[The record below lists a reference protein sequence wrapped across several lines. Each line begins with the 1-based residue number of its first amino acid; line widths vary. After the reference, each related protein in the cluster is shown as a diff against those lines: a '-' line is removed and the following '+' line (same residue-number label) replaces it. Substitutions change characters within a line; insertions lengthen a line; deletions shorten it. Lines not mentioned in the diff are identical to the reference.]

1 MSLFSTRADSFNGEN
16 RSVLTKMED
25 FYTLAMQMNQ
35 SFWAEGLIDTRFH
48 GGDQTIFTEQYGV
61 SPDNR
66 RRSFNFNHIR
76 RVVSMVSGYQRKNR
90 KSIIVVPVENGDS
103 DTADQF
109 TKIMTQI
116 ANSEGILE
124 TFSEAFEGSLITGL
138 NLLQLWIDYRPD
150 PVSGCIRVDSCPYN
164 SFLIDPFYKRADLS
178 DCQAIWKRTHLNKQ
192 EVMSLLPQFADQMY
206 SYDRGD
212 SKDGKFNY
220 LPESF
225 NLTLKEK
232 YTYDEF
238 YYRDYR
244 KQQLLVNAE
253 NGEVQEW
260 HGQDED
266 RLRDFLQVFPN
277 ITVHETIIPTVNLA
291 IVVESH
297 VIYNDRNPMGLDI
310 YPFVPVTCYF
320 HPEMPEMAWRIQG
333 LVRGLRDPQFLFN
346 RRLVILLDRLEA
358 QITSGFKYK
367 ENALVNPNDIFLT
380 GNGKGLCLKEEAQMS
395 DVEQIVPIGL
405 QAGELEV
412 NEFLGKQMIDV
423 VGLNEELMSS
433 AADSDVGITTQLRM
447 GAALTTLQGI
457 FDQADRS
464 LKLLGKNIMLTIQ
477 QNYTPGKIKKILEGE
492 EPTEQFYNKAFGM
505 YDCVVEEGLVTSTQ
519 KQLHL
524 AQLLSLKA
532 AGVLVPDDAILDACT
547 LQNKK
552 KLLESIKQGQQQ
564 QQEQMAQRAQ
574 LEMQEISARIQLAQ
588 SRAGADQGLA
598 VERIS
603 KVETNESMAEERRA
617 QAVRDENA
625 AALDLIKSIK
635 ELESVDVANF
645 KKLVEAM
652 NIIKAQEAANAAEPK
667 QTNATV

>member
-1 MSLFSTRADSFNGEN
+1 
-16 RSVLTKMED
+16 
-25 FYTLAMQMNQ
+25 
-35 SFWAEGLIDTRFH
+35 
-48 GGDQTIFTEQYGV
+48 
-61 SPDNR
+61 
-66 RRSFNFNHIR
+66 
-76 RVVSMVSGYQRKNR
+76 
-90 KSIIVVPVENGDS
+90 
-103 DTADQF
+103 
-109 TKIMTQI
+109 
-116 ANSEGILE
+116 
-124 TFSEAFEGSLITGL
+124 
-138 NLLQLWIDYRPD
+138 
-150 PVSGCIRVDSCPYN
+150 
-164 SFLIDPFYKRADLS
+164 
-178 DCQAIWKRTHLNKQ
+178 
-192 EVMSLLPQFADQMY
+192 
-206 SYDRGD
+206 
-212 SKDGKFNY
+212 
-220 LPESF
+220 
-225 NLTLKEK
+225 
-232 YTYDEF
+232 
-238 YYRDYR
+238 
-244 KQQLLVNAE
+244 
-253 NGEVQEW
+253 
-260 HGQDED
+260 
-266 RLRDFLQVFPN
+266 
-277 ITVHETIIPTVNLA
+277 
-291 IVVESH
+291 
-297 VIYNDRNPMGLDI
+297 MGLDI

-603 KVETNESMAEERRA
+603 KVETSGTRRECSCI
-617 QAVRDENA
+617 R
-625 AALDLIKSIK
+625 
-635 ELESVDVANF
+635 
-645 KKLVEAM
+645 
-652 NIIKAQEAANAAEPK
+652 PY
-667 QTNATV
+667 